1 MLAAAAILW
10 NNRGVRTPSAAPS
23 SRRRRAWLAAAA
35 LSLAALAAW
44 IFRPGRAAAPED
56 WNVVLVT
63 IDTLR
68 ADHVGAYG
76 ARRADTPAL
85 DALAAEGTL
94 FRHCVC
100 QAPLTLPSHA
110 SLLSATQ
117 PLFHRVR
124 DNGAFQAPPELELVS
139 EVLQKR
145 GFATAAF
152 IGGYVLH
159 GKWGLNQGFDLY
171 SDRFDPGPGRDLV
184 LLAKKRA
191 GEVLGDAR
199 SWLEK
204 QKDRRFFAWI
214 HLYDPHFPY
223 EPPPPFDRRPGQPY
237 RGEVEYADHELGRFF
252 DFLRKK
258 GLYERTLILV
268 TADHGEGLD
277 DHGEQKHGYFLY
289 ETTVH
294 VPLIVR
300 APRRFKARDVRTTVQ
315 LTDLAPTLLDLLGIP
330 APASWQGQ
338 TLTRLLHGKEDGRL
352 GEAYSETWY
361 PRLHYGWAPLKA
373 YYHGGYKY
381 IFAPRDELYDLGRDP
396 GEARNLAVA
405 EAKRRIDLRGR
416 GLAFMQRA
424 GRNALTPVRARAMSA
439 EDRRRLAALGYLG
452 GAASLGDEE
461 SELADPKDKLPD
473 YVAFGRAVA
482 LLGEGRWPEALA
494 EARSIVE
501 RNPGFA
507 DALNLEGNAL
517 LAGGRNEQ
525 ALEAFRRA
533 LALKPEDANNRLDM
547 LKALQ
552 RLGRLEEAAAQAV
565 RFLGDAPEDPAL
577 LSALGQLRLAQGQD
591 EEALKAL
598 LRALRADP
606 GTYPRLNEAAASLI
620 ARGGHA
626 AARLLLEAV
635 GQAQPRA
642 AGSHYLLGQLA
653 EAEGRRQEAAEH
665 YRRELEIDAR
675 HFRAAVNLAN
685 LLKQL
690 DRLDEAAEYYRLAL
704 AAEPRLKMARFHLA
718 EILLRQGSDL
728 QRAVTL
734 CLEGIDIPPADRE
747 TLFGFFVLTNLYN
760 ALGDREKRDLYTR
773 KGEEF
778 IAKLEE
784 RK

>member
-1 MLAAAAILW
+1 M
-10 NNRGVRTPSAAPS
+10 
-23 SRRRRAWLAAAA
+23 
-35 LSLAALAAW
+35 
-44 IFRPGRAAAPED
+44 
-56 WNVVLVT
+56 VLVT

-76 ARRADTPAL
+76 AGRADTPAL

-139 EVLQKR
+139 EALQKLD
-145 GFATAAF
+145 FATAAF

-204 QKDRRFFAWI
+204 QKGRRFFAWI

-252 DFLRKK
+252 AFLKEK

-300 APRRFKARDVRTTVQ
+300 APRRFKARDVKTTVQ
-315 LTDLAPTLLDLLGIP
+315 LTDLAPTILDLLGIP

-338 TLTRLLHGKEDGRL
+338 PLTRLLNGKADARFGA
-352 GEAYSETWY
+352 AYSETWY

-373 YYHGGYKY
+373 FYHGGFKY
-381 IFAPRDELYDLGRDP
+381 IFAPRDELYDLGQDP
-396 GEARNLAVA
+396 GETRNLAA
-405 EAKRRIDLRGR
+405 DEKTRRADLRGR

-424 GRNALTPVRARAMSA
+424 GRNALTPGRARAMSA
-439 EDRRRLAALGYLG
+439 EDQRRLAALGYLG
-452 GAASLGDEE
+452 GAAALGDEE
-461 SELADPKDKLPD
+461 GGLADPKDKLSD
-473 YVAFGRAVA
+473 TIAFGKAVA
-482 LLGEGRWPEALA
+482 LLGEGRWQESLA
-494 EARSIVE
+494 EAQGIVG

-517 LAGGRNEQ
+517 LAGGRNEL
-525 ALEAFRRA
+525 ALAAFRRA
-533 LALKPEDANNRLDM
+533 LALKPEDANNRLDI

-552 RLGRLEEAAAQAV
+552 RLGRPEEAAAEAD
-565 RFLGDAPEDPAL
+565 RFLRDAPDDPAL
-577 LSALGQLRLAQGQD
+577 LSALGQLRLAQGQA
-591 EEALKAL
+591 EEALDAL

-606 GTYPRLNEAAASLI
+606 GVYPRLNEAAASLI
-620 ARGGHA
+620 ARGRRA
-626 AARLLLEAV
+626 VARRLLEAV

-642 AGSHYLLGQLA
+642 AGSRYLLGQLA
-653 EAEGRRQEAAEH
+653 EAEGRRQEAMDL
-665 YRRELEIDAR
+665 YRRELEIDR
-675 HFRAAVNLAN
+675 GHFQAAANLAN
-685 LLKQL
+685 LLKQS
-690 DRLDEAAEYYRLAL
+690 DRPDEAAEYYRLAL
-704 AAEPRLKMARFHLA
+704 ATEPRLKMARFHLA
-718 EILLRQGSDL
+718 EILLRQGRDL
-728 QRAVTL
+728 RQAVTL
-734 CLEGIDIPPADRE
+734 CLEGIDIPPVDRE
-747 TLFGFFVLTNLYN
+747 TLFGYYVLTNLYN
-760 ALGDREKRDLYTR
+760 ALGDRENRDLYTR
-773 KGEEF
+773 KGEEL
-778 IAKLEE
+778 IAKLEKRE
-784 RK
+784 